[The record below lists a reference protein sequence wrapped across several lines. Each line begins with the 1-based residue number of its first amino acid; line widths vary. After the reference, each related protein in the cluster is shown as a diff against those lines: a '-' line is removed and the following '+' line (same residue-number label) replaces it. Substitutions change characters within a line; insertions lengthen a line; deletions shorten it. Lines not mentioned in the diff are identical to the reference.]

1 MVYLERSAEIVGGK
15 GIGAMEFAVKVA
27 SYVNDNYPGLNVQV
41 LRNVGGKIAEVHW
54 VSSYESLAA
63 FEEAFAKIG
72 ADPGYQEIVTTAEG
86 LFDHSTRVTRLYQTV
101 P

>member
-1 MVYLERSAEIVGGK
+1 MIYYARSAEILDGK
-15 GIGAMEFAVKVA
+15 AAAAMEFAVKVA

-41 LRNVGGKIAEVHW
+41 LRNVSGLVNQVQW

-63 FEEAFAKIG
+63 LEEINAKIG
-72 ADPGYQEIVTTAEG
+72 ADSGYQEIVATAEG
-86 LFDHSTRVTRLYQTV
+86 LFAARTHATHLYQTV